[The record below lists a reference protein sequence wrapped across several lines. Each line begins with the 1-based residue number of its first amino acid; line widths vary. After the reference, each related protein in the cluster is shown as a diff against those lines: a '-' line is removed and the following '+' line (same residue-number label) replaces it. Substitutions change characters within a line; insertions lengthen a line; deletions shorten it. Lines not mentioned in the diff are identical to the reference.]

1 MLRLCRGCILGA
13 SLLLPVFGVT
23 PALAADVPD
32 VAIVG
37 LHQAGLDLD
46 RQEELTRQLLILMKA
61 SGKVR
66 GLTAPQVAGTVT
78 GREKIVLEEGLLGPG
93 RAKLKAAQ
101 DLYNQAQPDAAIS
114 LLGESVFQLE
124 RAFPGTASVED
135 LWTAHLYR
143 GSANLQLGV
152 DGAEAFE
159 AAVALAPDRSPDP
172 AKFPPDV
179 VSEYDAARERLQ
191 SMPTHLT
198 VNVTSAVPVV
208 VDGVGR
214 GAAPARAEGLL
225 PGVHHVV
232 VAGYK
237 GSRGYQRLVI
247 KPPEAPAP
255 PEDGLE
261 EEVPTP
267 APAVPSEIPELAI
280 DVVLEEPFLGT
291 PGASRRERSAQTAS
305 LYRALGT
312 RASDVEYVL
321 LGGVDGEN
329 LYLQLYH
336 APSDAFSRPVE
347 VPYQEWADDEVVA
360 AVPLLLNLI
369 GKDGTLVSTD
379 DTTVPLDIGANSALA
394 SLLLDPPTPVAIR
407 DGGSGD
413 GGKKR
418 GGLILGIVAGAA
430 VVGLAG
436 GGAYLATRGD
446 GGGSTTTTG
455 TTTGTPVLSS
465 GTIVVDF

>member
-1 MLRLCRGCILGA
+1 MR
-13 SLLLPVFGVT
+13 
-23 PALAADVPD
+23 
-32 VAIVG
+32 
-37 LHQAGLDLD
+37 
-46 RQEELTRQLLILMKA
+46 A

-66 GLTAPQVAGTVT
+66 GLSAPQVAGTVT
-78 GREKIVLEEGLLGPG
+78 GRERIVLEEGLLGPG

-101 DLYNQAQPDAAIS
+101 DLYHQAQPAAAIS

-124 RAFPGTASVED
+124 RAFPGTASVDD

-152 DGAEAFE
+152 DGTEAFE

-179 VSEYDAARERLQ
+179 VSSYGAALERLR

-237 GSRGYQRLVI
+237 GSRGYRRLVVKAPEPP
-247 KPPEAPAP
+247 KPPEEGLEGEASALAPA
-255 PEDGLE
+255 
-261 EEVPTP
+261 
-267 APAVPSEIPELAI
+267 AVPELAI

-291 PGASRRERSAQTAS
+291 PGASRRERAAQTAS

-321 LGGVDGEN
+321 LGGVDGES

-336 APSDAFSRPVE
+336 APSDSFSRPVE

-379 DTTVPLDIGANSALA
+379 DAAVPLDIGSNSALA
-394 SLLLDPPTPVAIR
+394 SLLLDPPTPEAIP
-407 DGGSGD
+407 GGGD
-413 GGKKR
+413 EGGKKR

-430 VVGLAG
+430 LVGLAG

-446 GGGSTTTTG
+446 GGDPTTTTG
-455 TTTGTPVLSS
+455 TPILSS